1 MRGTPA
7 PPWPGASLHEHQ
19 RYLFALCYRMT
30 GSAADADDL
39 VQETFARALARP
51 PARSEGPLRPWLVRV
66 ALNLG
71 RDALRKRKRRGYRGP
86 WLPSPIETEG
96 EEELPS
102 VEVAGTE
109 ARYDLLES
117 VSYAFLVALEALTPR
132 QRAVL
137 LLRDVL
143 DYSVEETAAALGLSI
158 PNVKTTHHRA
168 RLALAPYEEAR
179 CRPTPALAGRS
190 LEALGRFLQAVA
202 AGDTA
207 AAEALLAEDARSL
220 NDGGGVFHAA
230 LKPIVGRAKVAR
242 AFLGL
247 QRREPPGL
255 RWAVRTLNRVPAI
268 VAERTAPL
276 GEKEAPRFVMTCTVD
291 AAGRITSLYTVLAP
305 AKLSAVRPLA

>member
-1 MRGTPA
+1 
-7 PPWPGASLHEHQ
+7 
-19 RYLFALCYRMT
+19 MT
-30 GSAADADDL
+30 GDAAEADDL
-39 VQETFARALARP
+39 VQETFVRALSRP
-51 PARSEGPLRPWLVRV
+51 PARRDEPIRPWLVRV

-71 RDALRKRKRRGYRGP
+71 RDALRRRRRRGYQGP

-96 EEELPS
+96 EEIPS

-117 VSYAFLVALEALTPR
+117 VSFAFLVALEALTPR

-137 LLRDVL
+137 LLRDVF
-143 DYSVEETAAALGLSI
+143 DYSVEETAAALDLSI

-168 RLALAPYEEAR
+168 RRALAPYEEAR
-179 CRPTPALAGRS
+179 CRPTAALAGRS
-190 LEALGRFLQAVA
+190 LEALARFLQAVA
-202 AGDTA
+202 TGDAA

-230 LKPIVGRAKVAR
+230 LKPILGRARVAR

-255 RWAVRTLNRVPAI
+255 RWAVRSLNGLPAV
-268 VAERTAPL
+268 VAERTAPI
-276 GEKEAPRFVMTCTVD
+276 GERDAPRFVMTCTVNG
-291 AAGRITSLYTVLAP
+291 AGRITALYVVLAP
-305 AKLSAVRPLA
+305 EKLSVVKPLEHAAS